1 MKLLKKILS
10 IICLILT
17 LCILSSQVAFAAN
30 VKTSQEAADA
40 LNKLGL
46 FQGTGNGYELEK
58 SLTRAEAVT
67 MIVRL
72 LGEEENAIQTKL
84 EHPFTDVP
92 EWASPY
98 VGYAFAHNITKGIS
112 ETEFDADSKVTLQ
125 QFLTFVLRILDYKDG
140 NVDFVWNAPEELA
153 IEVGLISSIN
163 LGEFLRG
170 DMVKICLNALGAYYK
185 DTTLPMY
192 KMLVERNVF
201 TSSEYK
207 TALGLNNGSFG
218 SGGGGNS
225 GGGAVSSGIS
235 TIPTT
240 PDTPEDQESS
250 TTSDAPAKPNE
261 TVTPDAPTISDGPV
275 TPPES
280 DESDDE
286 AYSLVLGEIK
296 EVNNKADN
304 CFMMDATLSED
315 GKQIMI
321 SLSLEG
327 KVNLSGFDM
336 ALQYNTKHFKLNNL
350 DDALD
355 LQVYSAH
362 HENLGMVTFN
372 YVGIKNITEPKEIL
386 TITFDFIGK
395 EKIEDMFVLQ
405 AVEMIK
411 IDEKNPEDILNVDY
425 KLSVINYIIR

>member
-1 MKLLKKILS
+1 MKLKLSKKILS

-17 LCILSSQVAFAAN
+17 LCMLSSQITFAAN

-72 LGEEENAIQTKL
+72 LGEEENTIQTKL
-84 EHPFTDVP
+84 SHPFVDVP

-98 VGYAFAHNITKGIS
+98 VGYAFAHNITKGVS
-112 ETEFDADSKVTLQ
+112 ETQFDSNSKVTLQ
-125 QFLTFVLRILDYKDG
+125 QFLTFVLRILEYKDG
-140 NVDFVWNAPEELA
+140 NVDFVWNAPEQLA
-153 IEVGLISSIN
+153 IETGLISSIN

-170 DMVKICLNALGAYYK
+170 DMVQICLNALNATYK
-185 DTTLPMY
+185 NTSLPMY

-201 TSSEYK
+201 TASEYK
-207 TALGLNNGSFG
+207 TALGLNNGGFG

-225 GGGAVSSGIS
+225 GGGTASSDTS

-240 PDTPEDQESS
+240 SDTPEDQESS
-250 TTSDAPAKPNE
+250 TT
-261 TVTPDAPTISDGPV
+261 PDAPIISDEPV
-275 TPPES
+275 APPES
-280 DESDDE
+280 DKSVDE
-286 AYSLVLGEIK
+286 AYSLVLEDIK
-296 EVNNKADN
+296 DVSNKGNN

-425 KLSVINYIIR
+425 KLSVINYIIK

>member
-1 MKLLKKILS
+1 MKLSKKILS
-10 IICLILT
+10 VLCLVLT
-17 LCILSSQVAFAAN
+17 LCMLSSQITFAAN

-72 LGEEENAIQTKL
+72 LGEEETAMQTKL

-98 VGYAFAHNITKGIS
+98 VGYAFAHNITKGVS
-112 ETEFDADSKVTLQ
+112 ETQFDSNSKVTLQ
-125 QFLTFVLRILDYKDG
+125 QFLTFVLRILEYKDG

-153 IEVGLISSIN
+153 MEVGLIFSIN

-170 DMVKICLNALGAYYK
+170 DMVKICLNALNASYK
-185 DTTLPMY
+185 NTSLPMY

-201 TSSEYK
+201 TASQYK
-207 TALGLNNGSFG
+207 TALGLNKNNGFS
-218 SGGGGNS
+218 SGGSNS
-225 GGGAVSSGIS
+225 GGGNNTPS
-235 TIPTT
+235 TPSNPTTPNTPVEPEESIT
-240 PDTPEDQESS
+240 PDTPI
-250 TTSDAPAKPNE
+250 
-261 TVTPDAPTISDGPV
+261 VPDEPT
-275 TPPES
+275 TPPS
-280 DESDDE
+280 DSEPQEGS
-286 AYSLVLGEIK
+286 YKLVLEEIK
-296 EVNNKADN
+296 EINSKEDN
-304 CFMMDATLSED
+304 CFKMNAILSED

-321 SLSLEG
+321 SLSLDG

-336 ALQYNTKHFKLNNL
+336 ALQYNPKHFKLNNL

-362 HENLGMVTFN
+362 NEDLGIITFN
-372 YVGIKNITEPKEIL
+372 YVGIKNITESKEIL
-386 TITFDFIGK
+386 TATFDFIGK
-395 EKIEDMFVLQ
+395 EKIDSKFLLQ
-405 AVEMIK
+405 AIEMIK
-411 IDEKNPEDILNVDY
+411 IDEKDVNDILNVDY
-425 KLSVINYIIR
+425 NLTEINYSIK